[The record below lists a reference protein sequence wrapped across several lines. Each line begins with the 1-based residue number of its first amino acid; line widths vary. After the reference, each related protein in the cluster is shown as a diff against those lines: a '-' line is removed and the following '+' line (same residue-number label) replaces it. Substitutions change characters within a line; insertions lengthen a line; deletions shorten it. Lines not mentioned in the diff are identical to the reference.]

1 MNEMFADKENEAIV
15 EYVRNLLNGLDYDP
29 IFADGAIL
37 TDYGLA
43 NIEYYELLRNNGNIH

>member
-1 MNEMFADKENEAIV
+1 MFADKNNDVVIG
-15 EYVRNLLNGLDYDP
+15 YVREFLNGLEYDP

-43 NIEYYELLRNNGNIH
+43 NIEYYELLRNNGHIH